1 MEIIDKICIKGTA
14 ARDSFSVNLLKENSF
29 WKGEKLYISFSY
41 GILEQRAITW
51 DEWLII
57 KINAELINRFLNRG
71 GITQS
76 ELNYFQSEEFS
87 KISQGLIGIIPN
99 EFILYDFR
107 YESITFYYN
116 EAQTFM
122 IENQRFKGVS
132 AYIHNEYVYIQAQE
146 HVSGKRVSH
155 EFKSR
160 RFKESLSLFWGMSL
174 WLKFNIDSLGLSFN
188 SWLGHAKP
196 NSSTIFTNFGMREV
210 KDCGYEQVLKNKGL
224 LK

>member
-87 KISQGLIGIIPN
+87 KFP
-99 EFILYDFR
+99 
-107 YESITFYYN
+107 
-116 EAQTFM
+116 
-122 IENQRFKGVS
+122 KV
-132 AYIHNEYVYIQAQE
+132 
-146 HVSGKRVSH
+146 
-155 EFKSR
+155 
-160 RFKESLSLFWGMSL
+160 
-174 WLKFNIDSLGLSFN
+174 
-188 SWLGHAKP
+188 
-196 NSSTIFTNFGMREV
+196 
-210 KDCGYEQVLKNKGL
+210 
-224 LK
+224 